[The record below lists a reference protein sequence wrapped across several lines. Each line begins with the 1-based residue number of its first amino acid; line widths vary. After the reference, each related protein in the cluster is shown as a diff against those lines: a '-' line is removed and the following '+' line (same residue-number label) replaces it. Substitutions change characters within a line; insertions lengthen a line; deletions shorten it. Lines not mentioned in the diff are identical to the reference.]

1 MRNIHDLTNLLRAV
15 RIDYQ
20 ETYKKAV
27 ETKKQELATLQRDYV
42 RNTPTYAAK
51 EQEIQFNFDVAAIK
65 ARERAAKKASE
76 EIEDLREWEK
86 ARVGRIDETALSKIN
101 SLRGGVPLTT
111 AELKQVLANC
121 CSSNYWVQKAVSS
134 LAEENGIPV
143 TELPLGTSLDVKLS
157 VISQLEEQFNKML
170 EYYDPSP
177 KKVGREFMEA
187 RFLYLNDD
195 ILQNAVNI
203 YTGGVQDLSEA
214 DAVTRAYYKIK
225 AMSGQMSKACAITNS
240 LRNLKKQDAKNML
253 LYQLAKDN
261 TIRSEAYEV
270 AGISDIM
277 AEWKGG
283 GKAERYAKAFLLADE
298 LKNTQDVEKI
308 ESRLRGYAERVKEGL
323 EPVNEF
329 TRGQITKAY
338 KKNSFISKALEG
350 LTATEKDWLFGD
362 TGQENTVN
370 GIEVSSLNQN
380 KAEQDGGN
388 VTE

>member
-101 SLRGGVPLTT
+101 SLRGGPLTT

-121 CSSNYWVQKAVSS
+121 GSSNYWVQKAVSS

-225 AMSGQMSKACAITNS
+225 AMSGQTSKACAITNS

-261 TIRSEAYEV
+261 TIRNEAYEV

>member
-1 MRNIHDLTNLLRAV
+1 MKNIHDLTNLLRAV

-51 EQEIQFNFDVAAIK
+51 EKEIEYNFDMAVVK
-65 ARERAAKKASE
+65 ARAQAADQASE
-76 EIEDLREWEK
+76 EIEDLRQWEL
-86 ARVGRIDETALSKIN
+86 ARVGRIDEAALNKIN
-101 SLRGGVPLTT
+101 ALWNVPLTT
-111 AELKQVLANC
+111 TELQEILAKNGR
-121 CSSNYWVQKAVSS
+121 SNYLVQKAVGA
-134 LAEENGIPV
+134 LAEQNGIPV
-143 TELPLGTSLDVKLS
+143 TELPLDASIDTKLS
-157 VISQLEEQFNKML
+157 ILSGLEEQLDKML
-170 EYYDPSP
+170 TNYDPDP
-177 KKVGREFMEA
+177 YKKGREFMEA
-187 RFLYLNDD
+187 RFLFLNDD
-195 ILQNAVNI
+195 VLKNSVDI
-203 YTGGVQDLSEA
+203 YTNGVKELSEA

-225 AMSGQMSKACAITNS
+225 AISGQMSKACAITNS

-350 LTATEKDWLFGD
+350 LSATEKDWLFGD
-362 TGQENTVN
+362 AGQENTVN
-370 GIEVSSLNQN
+370 GIEFASQN
-380 KAEQDGGN
+380 TTEPKSGSAEK
-388 VTE
+388 